1 MLWTAGQRR
10 VGREGRERLAE
21 LYVGVR
27 DGYVAGNVALGK
39 AKAKGGRGPL
49 PTYAR
54 PDAEGR
60 QGVAK
65 RGLAQLLRDFPG
77 NVATGREFTS

>member
-10 VGREGRERLAE
+10 TVREGRVRLAE

-39 AKAKGGRGPL
+39 AKAHGGAHVPSYL
-49 PTYAR
+49 R
-54 PDAEGR
+54 PDAEARGAM
-60 QGVAK
+60 AK
-65 RGLAQLLRDFPG
+65 RGLGQLVADFSA
-77 NVATGREFTS
+77 NVVTGREFMS

>member
-10 VGREGRERLAE
+10 TVREGRERLAE

-27 DGYVAGNVALGK
+27 DGYVAGNVATGK
-39 AKAKGGRGPL
+39 AKARGGAHAPSYL
-49 PTYAR
+49 R
-54 PDAEGR
+54 PDAEQR
-60 QGVAK
+60 RPTAQ

-77 NVATGREFTS
+77 FVAQGTEFTH

>member
-10 VGREGRERLAE
+10 TLREGRERLAE

-39 AKAKGGRGPL
+39 AKAKSGRTSL

-60 QGVAK
+60 QAQAK
-65 RGLAQLLRDFPG
+65 RGLAQLRADFPG
-77 NVATGREFTS
+77 FVETGREFVQ

>member
-10 VGREGRERLAE
+10 TVREGRERLAE

-27 DGYVAGNVALGK
+27 DGYVAGNVATGK
-39 AKAKGGRGPL
+39 AKARGNAHIPA
-49 PTYAR
+49 YVR
-54 PDAEGR
+54 PDAEQR
-60 QGVAK
+60 RAMAQ

-77 NVATGREFTS
+77 NVGGEPEFMN

>member
-10 VGREGRERLAE
+10 TVREGRERLAE

-39 AKAKGGRGPL
+39 AKAKGGRGYL
-49 PTYAR
+49 PAYAR
-54 PDAEGR
+54 PEPEGR
-60 QGVAK
+60 QALAK

-77 NVATGREFTS
+77 NVATGREFTT